1 MLQSEF
7 EEHYADLTRAI
18 IALEAKLADSE
29 ASKPLADI
37 KRRIEILYE
46 TLKENR
52 LLLETVLENSAAS
65 IYAKGKDGRYT
76 YINRG
81 MEDLCNVTR
90 EGALGKTDSE
100 LFPSEIAQQFR
111 TNDLTAM
118 KTGKLTECEETV
130 QTRSGER
137 LALSKKVPLLSS
149 SGEVEGICG
158 ISTDITS
165 LRRTELALR
174 EAILKLER
182 ERDNKLMNIEAITG
196 SIAHEVRQ
204 PLTAISTSGSAALR
218 FLRHAPPNL
227 EEVRSAVNRMVSE
240 SDRASKVFDNI
251 RDLFGKANRGL
262 EPIDV
267 NELADGV
274 LQSLR
279 EELKDHGVTT
289 HAELKSKLPPVM
301 GHRGQLQE
309 VLFNLV
315 HNAIE
320 AMDPIKDDRRIL
332 QVRTEPY
339 GSNSIVVAVEDSGS
353 GIDPNRASNIFDAFV
368 TTKSGAMGL
377 GLAICRMIVERHDG
391 QLSATRVHP
400 RGSVFRVVLP
410 ARGTGAAH

>member
-18 IALEAKLADSE
+18 SALEVKLADLE
-29 ASKPLADI
+29 GAKPFADI
-37 KRRIEILYE
+37 KQRVEILYE

-65 IYAKGKDGRYT
+65 IYAKEKDGRYT
-76 YINRG
+76 YLNRG

-90 EGALGKTDSE
+90 EQALGKTDSE
-100 LFPSEIAQQFR
+100 LFPSKIAQQFR

-118 KTGKLTECEETV
+118 ETGKLTECEETV
-130 QTRSGER
+130 HTRWGER

-158 ISTDITS
+158 ISTDITN

-174 EAILKLER
+174 EAILTLER
-182 ERDNKLMNIEAITG
+182 ERDNKLMNIEAIAG

-204 PLTAISTSGSAALR
+204 PLTAISTNGSAALR

-240 SDRASKVFDNI
+240 SERASKVFDNI

-267 NELADGV
+267 NELAQGV

-279 EELKDHGVTT
+279 DELKDHGVTT
-289 HAELKSKLPPVM
+289 HMELTSKLPPVM

-339 GSNSIVVAVEDSGS
+339 GGNSIVVAVEDSGA
-353 GIDPNRASNIFDAFV
+353 GIDPNQASNIFDAFV
-368 TTKSGAMGL
+368 TTKSGGMGL
-377 GLAICRMIVERHDG
+377 GLAICKMIVDRHDG
-391 QLSATRVHP
+391 QLSATRAHP

-410 ARGTGAAH
+410 TGGSNS